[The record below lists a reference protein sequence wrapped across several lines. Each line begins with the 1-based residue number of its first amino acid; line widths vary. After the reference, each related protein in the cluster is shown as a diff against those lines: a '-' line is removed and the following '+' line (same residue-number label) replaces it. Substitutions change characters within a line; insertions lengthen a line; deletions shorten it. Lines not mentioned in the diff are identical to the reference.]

1 MKKYLPIIISIMA
14 LIVGIFIYPKMPDQV
29 VSHWDSAGNADGYMG
44 RFWGTFFL
52 PLLMLGLTILLG
64 LVPKID
70 PKRENI
76 KKFLPYYQNFLIV
89 FSLFMFAVYLQT
101 LLWSHGIQI
110 NPIVF
115 FSLGLAGLFYFTGEM
130 IAHAEP
136 NWMIGVRTAWT
147 LSSESVWRKTNQ
159 LGGKLFKWSTL
170 LFFLGALMPKYSI
183 YFVFVPIVGLT
194 GFLTLYSYWLYRK
207 EQGK

>member
-1 MKKYLPIIISIMA
+1 MKKYLPIIISIVA
-14 LIVGIFIYPKMPDQV
+14 LIVGVFVYPKMPDQV
-29 VSHWDSAGNADGYMG
+29 VSHWDSAGNADDYMG

-89 FSLFMFAVYLQT
+89 FALFMLAVYLQT
-101 LLWSHGIQI
+101 ILWSLGIKI

-115 FSLGLAGLFYFTGEM
+115 FSIGLAALFFFTGEM
-130 IAHAEP
+130 VAHAEP
-136 NWMIGVRTAWT
+136 NWMIGIRTAWT
-147 LSSESVWRKTNQ
+147 LSSENVWRKTNQ
-159 LGGKLFKWSTL
+159 LGGKLFKSSAL
-170 LFFLGALMPKYSI
+170 LFVLGALVPRYAI
-183 YFVFVPIVGLT
+183 YLVFVPIIGATV
-194 GFLTLYSYWLYRK
+194 FLILYSYWLYRK